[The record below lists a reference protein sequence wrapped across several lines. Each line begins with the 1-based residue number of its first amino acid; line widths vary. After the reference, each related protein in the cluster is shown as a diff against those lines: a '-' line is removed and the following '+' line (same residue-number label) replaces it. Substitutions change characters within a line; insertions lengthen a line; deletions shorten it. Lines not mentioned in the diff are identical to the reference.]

1 MKIPPNISVRDICRI
16 NHIKI
21 EITQSVSK
29 IFAYNFRNQFRI
41 EFRPILWVPMF
52 DNLAARYRAITYREY
67 VDIAPTRVS
76 TQPP

>member
-16 NHIKI
+16 NLIKI

-41 EFRPILWVPMF
+41 DFRPILWVAMF
-52 DNLAARYRAITYREY
+52 DNLAAKF
-67 VDIAPTRVS
+67 
-76 TQPP
+76 

>member
-1 MKIPPNISVRDICRI
+1 MKIPPNISVCDICRI

-41 EFRPILWVPMF
+41 EFRPILWVTMF
-52 DNLAARYRAITYREY
+52 DNLAARKSYEFGRQI
-67 VDIAPTRVS
+67 
-76 TQPP
+76 

>member
-1 MKIPPNISVRDICRI
+1 MKIPPNILVHDIPRI

-41 EFRPILWVPMF
+41 EFRPILWVAMF
-52 DNLAARYRAITYREY
+52 DNLAAKF
-67 VDIAPTRVS
+67 
-76 TQPP
+76 

>member
-21 EITQSVSK
+21 EITQSDSK
-29 IFAYNFRNQFRI
+29 IFAYSFRNHIRI

-52 DNLAARYRAITYREY
+52 DNLAAKF
-67 VDIAPTRVS
+67 
-76 TQPP
+76 